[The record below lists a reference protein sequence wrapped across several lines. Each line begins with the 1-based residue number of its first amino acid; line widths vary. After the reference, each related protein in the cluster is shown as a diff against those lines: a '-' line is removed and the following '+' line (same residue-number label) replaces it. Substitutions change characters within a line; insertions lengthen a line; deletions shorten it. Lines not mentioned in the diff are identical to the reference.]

1 MSAKLNHLAI
11 TTDNYTA
18 LSMFY
23 RAYFNMTV
31 SGDTDRERQA
41 ISVGDGYVGITLIPR
56 RAGRR
61 AGIDHFGI
69 EVVDFEATC
78 AKLS

>member
-1 MSAKLNHLAI
+1 MSDKLNHLAI
-11 TTDNYTA
+11 TTDNYTV

-56 RAGRR
+56 RAGPVSYTHLTLPTK
-61 AGIDHFGI
+61 A
-69 EVVDFEATC
+69 
-78 AKLS
+78 